1 MITRIIL
8 GCLLAYFIGSIPFSY
23 IIAKK
28 VKGIDIRVK
37 GEGNVGG
44 RNVWH
49 LVGKKYGV
57 LAGFLDI
64 SKGYGAYWIGILLGL
79 SPWWIWLC
87 GFCVVLGHNFPVFL
101 KGRGGKGM
109 AAALG
114 FLLGMQPLIILIS
127 GLLILIIYL
136 PFRKFHLAVSIGM
149 ASIPILWLAVWKR
162 PWEEILLLIVLL
174 SSLGLKRIID
184 EPYMRKIKQESG
196 W

>member
-1 MITRIIL
+1 MVVQVIL
-8 GCLLAYFIGSIPFSY
+8 GCVLAYLVGSIPFSY
-23 IIAKK
+23 IVAKR

-49 LVGKKYGV
+49 LVGKKYGI
-57 LAGFLDI
+57 LAGFLDV
-64 SKGYGAYWIGILLGL
+64 SKGYAAFWIGFLLGL

-109 AAALG
+109 AATLG
-114 FLLGMQPLIILIS
+114 FLLGMQPLIILSS
-127 GLLILIIYL
+127 GLLIGIIYL
-136 PFRKFHLAVSIGM
+136 PFRRFHLAVSIGM
-149 ASIPILWLAVWKR
+149 ASIPVLWFFVLKK
-162 PWEEILLLIVLL
+162 PWEEILLLVALL
-174 SSLGLKRIID
+174 CSLGLKRIID